1 MSSTRRPGAPT
12 GNHNALKHGF
22 YTRRLKK
29 RDLTGVES
37 TDASGLVE
45 EIALIRIFTRR
56 LVESC
61 LPDAD
66 FYELADILRI
76 LCLAST
82 TITRLTRTQYLLST
96 SDTGFDDDLA
106 EAIRQVNLEFRSRT
120 PPYPQDTP
128 AVYPSSPPSV
138 ASLQPLPPD
147 DYYRGRFL
155 SDLATVFWERG
166 NEGSFYPKYRE
177 RSNRAI
183 LNAIVFSKQFLPR
196 IQPTQVGFVVPVAS
210 TLVGGSFHHAADLRG
225 NLFLKFLL
233 RVLCGLSG

>member
-120 PPYPQDTP
+120 PPYPQDAP

-147 DYYRGRFL
+147 DY
-155 SDLATVFWERG
+155 
-166 NEGSFYPKYRE
+166 
-177 RSNRAI
+177 
-183 LNAIVFSKQFLPR
+183 
-196 IQPTQVGFVVPVAS
+196 
-210 TLVGGSFHHAADLRG
+210 
-225 NLFLKFLL
+225 
-233 RVLCGLSG
+233 

>member
-29 RDLTGVES
+29 RDLTGVEA

-66 FYELADILRI
+66 FFELADILRI

-96 SDTGFDDDLA
+96 SNTGFDDEIN
-106 EAIRQVNLEFRSRT
+106 EAIRQVNEEFNQKRLST
-120 PPYPQDTP
+120 SQGDS
-128 AVYPSSPPSV
+128 ASSPLTTPSDLGPQPLTIGEQGRSLPEV
-138 ASLQPLPPD
+138 AS
-147 DYYRGRFL
+147 
-155 SDLATVFWERG
+155 
-166 NEGSFYPKYRE
+166 
-177 RSNRAI
+177 
-183 LNAIVFSKQFLPR
+183 FS
-196 IQPTQVGFVVPVAS
+196 AS
-210 TLVGGSFHHAADLRG
+210 EA
-225 NLFLKFLL
+225 
-233 RVLCGLSG
+233 